1 MAVPT
6 ILVIRNIVVV
16 LIFVAPYPITG
27 RHVARCY
34 RIQLLALKGLS
45 YDRDCTLRAVRVTHV
60 SGIGLRVAIVWITIF
75 LLSVTEPEF
84 IEVGAGSMSR
94 DAALLS

>member
-1 MAVPT
+1 VAVPT
-6 ILVIRNIVVV
+6 IVVIRDIVVV
-16 LIFVAPYPITG
+16 LILVAPYPVAG

-60 SGIGLRVAIVWITIF
+60 SRVGLRVAIVWITLS

>member
-1 MAVPT
+1 VAVPT
-6 ILVIRNIVVV
+6 ILVIRNTVVV
-16 LIFVAPYPITG
+16 LIFVAPYPVTG

-34 RIQLLALKGLS
+34 RIQLLALERLS
-45 YDRDCTLRAVRVTHV
+45 YESDCTLYAVRVTHV
-60 SGIGLRVAIVWITIF
+60 NGVGLRVAIVWITLS

>member
-1 MAVPT
+1 VVVPT

-16 LIFVAPYPITG
+16 LILVAPDPVAG

-45 YDRDCTLRAVRVTHV
+45 YDSDCTLRAVRVIHV
-60 SGIGLRVAIVWITIF
+60 SGVGLRVAIEWITIS
-75 LLSVTEPEF
+75 LLSVTEPKF
-84 IEVGAGSMSR
+84 IEVVAGSMSR